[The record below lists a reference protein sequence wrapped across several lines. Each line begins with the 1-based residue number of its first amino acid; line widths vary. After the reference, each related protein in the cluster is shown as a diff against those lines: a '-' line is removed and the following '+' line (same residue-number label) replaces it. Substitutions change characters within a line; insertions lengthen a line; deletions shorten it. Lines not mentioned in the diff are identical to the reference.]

1 MKSQHNGVLL
11 LVTVTCG
18 VLAGLGAVALSLFL
32 ELVTHVLLNF
42 TETAAHPAAL
52 AVSPVR
58 RVAVLVGGGLVAAIL
73 WWWVR
78 NRMRPTVSVKN
89 AVHGQTMP
97 GGTTVVHTFTQMLFV
112 GAGGS
117 VGRELAPREL
127 AAMLAQWWQRVL
139 VRWGLQL
146 SAADQHLIVAAAA
159 GAGFAG
165 VYIAPITG
173 MLFAVEILLQRVS
186 RRAVVV
192 SLTMSVIAT
201 FVGATLKGF
210 KPYYLLASTPF
221 SPRLAVAL
229 LAVGPVCGVVGA
241 VFRRAIQWAAVRQA
255 QRRPLLWQLP
265 LAALATGLIAI
276 VFPQVCGN
284 GRAFAQLVF
293 DNRLTALVPLLLLGA
308 LVKALVTLMSIAA
321 GAAGG
326 TLTPS
331 IAVGA
336 AVGAAVGTAINLW
349 VTPVVVWQCAVV
361 GAAAVLAVTQQ
372 APLMAMMMVFEVSHL
387 SYAALLPLALGIAL
401 AMVVANWFTDTRTL
415 PPETVGETETADLL
429 QSKGEALLAAI
440 KHAADH

>member
-1 MKSQHNGVLL
+1 MKSQHNLGLAI
-11 LVTVTCG
+11 VTVTVG
-18 VLAGLGAVALSLFL
+18 LLAGLGAVALSLFL
-32 ELVTHVLLNF
+32 EFVTHVLLNYE
-42 TETAAHPAAL
+42 ETARQPFAAG
-52 AVSPVR
+52 VPPVQ
-58 RVAVLVGGGLVAAIL
+58 RVAVLAGVGLLAANL
-73 WWWVR
+73 WWVVR

-89 AVHGQTMP
+89 AVDGQPMP
-97 GGTTVVHTFTQMLFV
+97 VATTLVHTFTQMLFV

-127 AAMLAQWWQRVL
+127 AAMLAQWWQRRL
-139 VRWGLQL
+139 QRWGLDL
-146 SAADQHLIVAAAA
+146 SPADQQLVVAAAA

-173 MLFAVEILLQRVS
+173 MLFAVEILLQRIS

-192 SLTMSVIAT
+192 SLSMSVIAT

-210 KPYYLLASTPF
+210 KPYYLLGSTPF
-221 SPRLAVAL
+221 SPRLCLAI
-229 LAVGPVCGVVGA
+229 LAVGPVCGLVGA
-241 VFRRAIQWAAVRQA
+241 LFRRAIQWAAVRQA

-265 LAALATGLIAI
+265 LAALITGLIAV
-276 VFPQVCGN
+276 VFPQVTGN
-284 GRAFAQLVF
+284 GRAFAQMVF
-293 DNRLTALVPLLLLGA
+293 NNRLADLVPLLLVGA

-336 AVGAAVGTAINLW
+336 AVGAAVGTAVNLW
-349 VTPVVVWQCAVV
+349 LTPVVVWQCAVV

-387 SYAALLPLALGIAL
+387 SYAAFLPLALGIAL
-401 AMVVANWFTDTRTL
+401 ALIVANWFTDTRRM
-415 PPETVGETETADLL
+415 PPEAVGETETADLL
-429 QSKGEALLAAI
+429 QAKGEQVLAA
-440 KHAADH
+440 KKQGNG